1 MPESYTSTQQRLINV
16 LKQRYAT
23 KNPDWDGQLDT
34 VPASESTLYN
44 MIWSQ
49 KNTLTWKADA
59 NGQLSLADNPLNQ
72 LNASG
77 QKYVVTGGNFMSVVD
92 QVPVES
98 ADKVKDSGW
107 APQLGASI
115 HLTPNS
121 RIYARYAEEYRLPS
135 LFESTV
141 GFSAML
147 PYQAIKPEHAF
158 NYEVGYVYDMRDWFS
173 TARNADIKLAYYYNK
188 TKNVIERDQ
197 NLIFTN
203 MDEQKLS
210 GLELQSRF
218 DNGGF
223 FTDLSVAYNLKMKYV
238 TPIVPLTK

>member
-1 MPESYTSTQQRLINV
+1 
-16 LKQRYAT
+16 
-23 KNPDWDGQLDT
+23 
-34 VPASESTLYN
+34 

-49 KNTLTWKADA
+49 KNTLSWKADA

-77 QKYVVTGGNFMSVVD
+77 QKYVVTGRNFMSVVD

-141 GFSAML
+141 GFLPCCHIKQSNLNTLLTTKWGMSMTCVIGLAQHAMPTL
-147 PYQAIKPEHAF
+147 SSPITTTKPKC
-158 NYEVGYVYDMRDWFS
+158 D
-173 TARNADIKLAYYYNK
+173 
-188 TKNVIERDQ
+188 
-197 NLIFTN
+197 
-203 MDEQKLS
+203 
-210 GLELQSRF
+210 
-218 DNGGF
+218 
-223 FTDLSVAYNLKMKYV
+223 
-238 TPIVPLTK
+238 